1 MPAVLDDV
9 LGYLRCPHCGKPLSR
24 ASQSLPARA
33 SPARIVSCASGHSF
47 DIARQGYLSLLP
59 PGWHGGADT
68 AEMVAARAGF
78 LARGHFGTL
87 AAAVAQETAHAVR
100 HKQGCVIE
108 VGAGTGYYLSAA
120 LDLLPASQG
129 LALDASKYALRRAA
143 QAHQRIG
150 AVGCDIWHGLPVAD
164 GTATALLDIFAPRNP
179 AEFRRIL
186 APQGTLIVVAPNPA
200 HLRELA
206 PLGLIGMDERK
217 DTRIT
222 AALEPHFTQETE
234 RPVTRTMY
242 LSHQDASDAIL
253 MGPAARHIEPDQLRA
268 ALAQLP
274 SELAVTVSVTLSRW
288 RCRTDHG
295 RRRSAEGR
303 GPSGAASP

>member
-9 LGYLRCPHCGKPLSR
+9 LGNLRCPHCGKPLSR

-33 SPARIVSCASGHSF
+33 VSCASGHSF

-68 AEMVAARAGF
+68 TEMVAARAGF
-78 LARGHFGTL
+78 LTRGHFGLL
-87 AAAVAQETAHAVR
+87 AAAVAHETAQAVQ

-179 AEFRRIL
+179 PEFRRIL

-206 PLGLIGMDERK
+206 PLGILTQQPAKEER
-217 DTRIT
+217 I
-222 AALEPHFTQETE
+222 AQALSPNFTQEGE
-234 RPVTRTMY
+234 REVTQTMQ
-242 LSHQDASDAIL
+242 LTQADVHNAVM

-268 ALAQLP
+268 TIAQLRP
-274 SELAVTVSVTLSRW
+274 ELPVTLSVTLSRW

-303 GPSGAASP
+303 GPSGTASP